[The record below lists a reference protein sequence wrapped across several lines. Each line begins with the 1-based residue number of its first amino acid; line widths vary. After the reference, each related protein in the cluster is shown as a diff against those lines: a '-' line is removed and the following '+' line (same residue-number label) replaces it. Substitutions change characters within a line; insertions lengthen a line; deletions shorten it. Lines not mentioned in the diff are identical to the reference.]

1 MTNQNELATQNQNEV
16 TTQDEVLETSIVVSE
31 TEDYTVF
38 KDQNGKFTRKAK
50 FREFSS
56 IVPQNRK
63 EKIWLLGLLE
73 GDEETGNGLKSHVGK
88 QIEVQDI
95 ITRKYDKINE
105 ETGQKEYGV
114 LTYLITPD
122 RIAYVTSSK
131 SVYFTITRIMELFG
145 QPGTPEWEN
154 VVIKVGKEKGANGD
168 MIKIKMVG

>member
-16 TTQDEVLETSIVVSE
+16 TPTEEILETSVVVSE
-31 TEDYTVF
+31 NDNYTIVKEDGLF
-38 KDQNGKFTRKAK
+38 KRKAK
-50 FREFSS
+50 YHEFSS
-56 IVPQNRK
+56 IVPKDRK
-63 EKIWLLGLLE
+63 EKIWLLGLME
-73 GDEETGNGLKSHVGK
+73 GNEETGNGLKSHVGK
-88 QIEVQDI
+88 QIEIQDI
-95 ITRKYDKINE
+95 ITRPYDRINE
-105 ETGQKEYGV
+105 QTGAKEDGV